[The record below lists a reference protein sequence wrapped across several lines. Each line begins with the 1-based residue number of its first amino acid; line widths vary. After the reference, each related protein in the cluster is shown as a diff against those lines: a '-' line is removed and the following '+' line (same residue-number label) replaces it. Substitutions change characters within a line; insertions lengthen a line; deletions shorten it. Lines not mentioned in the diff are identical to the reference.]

1 MELMYSIGDSVNPS
15 NTARKYIVT
24 FLILT
29 FLTSSVFWL
38 LIHQAGDIRASN
50 GLLNFCLMW
59 CPGLSATLTTLIY
72 QRNLKGLWSRP
83 KPRSMLL
90 LAYVVP
96 LVYATLVYGGVWI
109 AGLGVFTTHNLPP
122 GQTLETFI
130 WQAAVVGFFIALG
143 SSIGEELGW
152 RGLLAPQLA
161 KITTFTKTS
170 IFSGIVHTLWHVPL
184 ILFANYR
191 SSTPIWFALTCFSI
205 MVISFNF
212 IAVWI
217 RLRSGSFWPAAAMH
231 ASHSTLVQTL
241 FGTLTSP
248 LAITPYIVGEFGA
261 GLALATAVL
270 AYIFWKMRLPVGNE
284 FSLQPQTT

>member
-1 MELMYSIGDSVNPS
+1 VSPS
-15 NTARKYIVT
+15 STARKYIVT

-38 LIHQAGDIRASN
+38 LIYRAGDIRANN
-50 GLLNFCLMW
+50 GLLTFCLMW
-59 CPGLSATLTTLIY
+59 CPGLSAMLTTLTY
-72 QRNLKGLWSRP
+72 QRNLRGLGWSRP
-83 KPRSMLL
+83 NPRSMLL

-96 LVYATLVYGGVWI
+96 LVYATLVYGVVWI

-161 KITTFTKTS
+161 KMTTFTKTS
-170 IFSGIVHTLWHVPL
+170 MFSGIVHTLWHVPL
-184 ILFANYR
+184 VLFANYR

-212 IAVWI
+212 IIVWI

-231 ASHSTLVQTL
+231 ASHNTLIQTL
-241 FGTLTSP
+241 FNTLTSP

-270 AYIFWKMRLPVGNE
+270 ASIFWKMRLPVGNE
-284 FSLQPQTT
+284 FSGQLQPT